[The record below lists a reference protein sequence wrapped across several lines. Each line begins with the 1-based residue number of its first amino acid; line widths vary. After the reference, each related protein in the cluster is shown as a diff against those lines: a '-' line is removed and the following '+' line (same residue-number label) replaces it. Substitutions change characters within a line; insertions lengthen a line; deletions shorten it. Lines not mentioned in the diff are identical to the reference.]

1 MNIII
6 VGCGKVGKN
15 LAAQLSKEDNSIC
28 VVDIDGN
35 VVHKLAD
42 TYDVM
47 GIIGNGASY
56 SVLQEADLENADLL
70 IAVTKSD
77 EVNLLCCMIAK
88 KGSNCNTIA
97 RVRNPIYN
105 KERHFLQEELGLSMI
120 INPEFISA
128 TEISRILCFPNAI
141 DVDLFSKGRAEMIRF
156 RIPNDSILDNVHIK
170 DLSSRIFAGVLI
182 CAIERDNEVTIP
194 TGDFVLK
201 SGDIVSMMSSRQTTI
216 DFFHFINF
224 HTHEVKN
231 AMIVGGGKIAVYLAQ
246 MLLKLKISVK
256 IIEHDPARCQEL
268 CEILPNA
275 TIICGDGTDNTL
287 LIEERID
294 QTDALVT
301 LTNYDEEN
309 ILLALFAQKR
319 VKTKVVSKI
328 NRSQLTEV
336 IHNLNLDS
344 VIYPKNLCTERI
356 LQYVRAKQNA
366 IGSNIVTLYRLCDDK
381 VEALE
386 FNIAEKS
393 KLTGVPL
400 KNLNIK
406 KGVLICCITRDDKLI
421 IPGGDDVIFPGDS
434 MIIVTTLLGLK
445 DAQDILED

>member
-56 SVLQEADLENADLL
+56 SILQEAGLEYADLL

-156 RIPNDSILDNVHIK
+156 RIPNDSVLDNVHIK

-201 SGDIVSMMSSRQTTI
+201 SGD
-216 DFFHFINF
+216 
-224 HTHEVKN
+224 
-231 AMIVGGGKIAVYLAQ
+231 
-246 MLLKLKISVK
+246 
-256 IIEHDPARCQEL
+256 
-268 CEILPNA
+268 
-275 TIICGDGTDNTL
+275 
-287 LIEERID
+287 
-294 QTDALVT
+294 
-301 LTNYDEEN
+301 
-309 ILLALFAQKR
+309 
-319 VKTKVVSKI
+319 VV
-328 NRSQLTEV
+328 
-336 IHNLNLDS
+336 
-344 VIYPKNLCTERI
+344 
-356 LQYVRAKQNA
+356 
-366 IGSNIVTLYRLCDDK
+366 
-381 VEALE
+381 
-386 FNIAEKS
+386 
-393 KLTGVPL
+393 
-400 KNLNIK
+400 
-406 KGVLICCITRDDKLI
+406 
-421 IPGGDDVIFPGDS
+421 
-434 MIIVTTLLGLK
+434 
-445 DAQDILED
+445 

>member
-56 SVLQEADLENADLL
+56 SVLQEAGLENADLL

-224 HTHEVKN
+224 HKCHDCWRWKDCCLFSTNAFKVKN
-231 AMIVGGGKIAVYLAQ
+231 FSK
-246 MLLKLKISVK
+246 
-256 IIEHDPARCQEL
+256 
-268 CEILPNA
+268 
-275 TIICGDGTDNTL
+275 DN
-287 LIEERID
+287 
-294 QTDALVT
+294 
-301 LTNYDEEN
+301 
-309 ILLALFAQKR
+309 
-319 VKTKVVSKI
+319 
-328 NRSQLTEV
+328 
-336 IHNLNLDS
+336 
-344 VIYPKNLCTERI
+344 
-356 LQYVRAKQNA
+356 RA
-366 IGSNIVTLYRLCDDK
+366 
-381 VEALE
+381 
-386 FNIAEKS
+386 
-393 KLTGVPL
+393 
-400 KNLNIK
+400 
-406 KGVLICCITRDDKLI
+406 
-421 IPGGDDVIFPGDS
+421 
-434 MIIVTTLLGLK
+434 
-445 DAQDILED
+445 